1 MTNTAQQK
9 IVRTNTDASFPYFID
24 IYYKDKQSVLHEEHY
39 VNADEAK
46 VYNGVTYQPMYFS
59 VTPPSMD
66 NTSVTDGKLTMSDI
80 DNGFIE
86 KIRNTQE
93 RIKCVFVA
101 GIDYDEDGSEV
112 IEEIETMTFFLVK
125 AQWNESELSFSM
137 LYDDRMNLNVPL
149 DVANVMKVPA
159 LG

>member
-1 MTNTAQQK
+1 
-9 IVRTNTDASFPYFID
+9 
-24 IYYKDKQSVLHEEHY
+24 
-39 VNADEAK
+39 
-46 VYNGVTYQPMYFS
+46 
-59 VTPPSMD
+59 
-66 NTSVTDGKLTMSDI
+66 MSDI
-80 DNGFIE
+80 NNGFIE

-93 RIKCVFVA
+93 RIKCIFVA
-101 GIDYDEDGSEV
+101 GIAYDENGDEV

>member
-1 MTNTAQQK
+1 MTNTAQKK
-9 IVRTNTDASFPYFID
+9 IVRTNTDASFPFFID
-24 IYYKDKQSVLHEEHY
+24 IYYKDKQGIFHQENY

-46 VYNGVTYQPMYFS
+46 VFNGITYEPLYFS
-59 VTPPSMD
+59 VTPPSQD
-66 NTSVTDGKLTMSDI
+66 NTSVTDGKITMSDI

-101 GIDYDEDGSEV
+101 GIVYDESGEEI

-125 AQWNESELSFSM
+125 AQWNESELSFTM
-137 LYDDRMNLNVPL
+137 MFDDRMNLNVPL